1 VPHVH
6 KFARPA
12 ERLNVVG
19 AVSLV
24 VALVDLFQQIENYLT
39 AFALLGKVL
48 LVVLRVP
55 DFNETFEDANL
66 LLWLRNAFLQVS
78 ALEEIRLVATG
89 ERPEDVDV
97 REDSVLLECT
107 HFFEFFV
114 VELAVVLLR
123 DFA

>member
-1 VPHVH
+1 MPHVH
-6 KFARPA
+6 KFARLA
-12 ERLNVVG
+12 ERLNSVG

-24 VALVDLFQQIENYLT
+24 VTLVDLLQQIENYLT
-39 AFALLGKVL
+39 AFALLGKVF

-55 DFNETFEDANL
+55 DFNETFEDADL

-97 REDSVLLECT
+97 REDSVLLERT

>member
-1 VPHVH
+1 MPHVH
-6 KFARPA
+6 KFARLA
-12 ERLNVVG
+12 ERLNSVG

-24 VALVDLFQQIENYLT
+24 VTLVDLLQQIENYLT

-55 DFNETFEDANL
+55 DFNETFEDADL

-97 REDSVLLECT
+97 REDSVLLERT

>member
-1 VPHVH
+1 VH
-6 KFARPA
+6 KFARLA
-12 ERLNVVG
+12 ERLNSVG

-24 VALVDLFQQIENYLT
+24 VTLVDLLQQIENYLT

-55 DFNETFEDANL
+55 DFNETFEDADL

-97 REDSVLLECT
+97 REDSVLLERT

>member
-55 DFNETFEDANL
+55 DFNETFEDADL
-66 LLWLRNAFLQVS
+66 LLWLGNAFLQVS

-97 REDSVLLECT
+97 REDSVLLERT

>member
-6 KFARPA
+6 KFARLA
-12 ERLNVVG
+12 ERLNSVG

-24 VALVDLFQQIENYLT
+24 VTLVDLLQQIENYLT

-55 DFNETFEDANL
+55 DFNETFEDADL
-66 LLWLRNAFLQVS
+66 LLWLGNAFLQVS

-97 REDSVLLECT
+97 REDSVLLERT

>member
-6 KFARPA
+6 KFARLA
-12 ERLNVVG
+12 ERLNSVG

-24 VALVDLFQQIENYLT
+24 VTLVDLLQQIENYLT

-55 DFNETFEDANL
+55 DFNETFEDADL

-97 REDSVLLECT
+97 REDSVLLERT